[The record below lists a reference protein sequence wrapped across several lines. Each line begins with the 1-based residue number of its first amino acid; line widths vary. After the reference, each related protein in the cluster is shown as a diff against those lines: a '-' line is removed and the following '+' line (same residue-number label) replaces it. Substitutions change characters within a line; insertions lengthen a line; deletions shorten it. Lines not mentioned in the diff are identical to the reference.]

1 MTLISQTADNYVWAL
16 TNNWFDR
23 AYKWNERVTNGL
35 PPITGGFHPSRK
47 TEDSAFYFPDKIDN
61 FDPPNPETE
70 TPDDTVDASSIPDSS
85 FLQAPNCHNA
95 SSQDVGDGDD
105 PTVCDYVGGDY
116 SDYLASL
123 KATFKSSGGCDLS

>member
-1 MTLISQTADNYVWAL
+1 MLIPQTADNYVWAL

-23 AYKWNERVTNGL
+23 VYKWNEIVTSGA
-35 PPITGGFHPSRK
+35 PPSTGGWHPGRK
-47 TEDSAFYFPDKIDN
+47 RDDSSSYYPDEIDN
-61 FDPPNPETE
+61 LDPPNPETE

-105 PTVCDYVGGDY
+105 PTICDYVGGDY
-116 SDYLASL
+116 SDYLATQTNSS
-123 KATFKSSGGCDLS
+123 KSSGGCDLS